1 MIERIET
8 RVTLRGTFDDAQ
20 RARLAQVAERC
31 PVHKTLANGVQ
42 IFDSVPFEVSPETGE
57 RRTPTMDVASLRKT
71 TDDKLAGS
79 IRLILAFLF
88 VMTGTMKL
96 VVPMLAEAWSG
107 QLLASGLPF
116 YELSR
121 WSVPFVEILA
131 GIVLGV
137 GLFVR
142 PVAVVVIGI
151 MVVATYVHIVVDDP
165 SLFPLQPS
173 EPIIPLAV
181 IAMCLY
187 LLWRGGGSW
196 SKDLAATRVAS
207 R

>member
-1 MIERIET
+1 ME
-8 RVTLRGTFDDAQ
+8 L
-20 RARLAQVAERC
+20 
-31 PVHKTLANGVQ
+31 
-42 IFDSVPFEVSPETGE
+42 
-57 RRTPTMDVASLRKT
+57 ASLQRT

-79 IRLILAFLF
+79 IRLLLAVLF

-96 VVPMLAEAWSG
+96 VVPMLADAWSG

-121 WSVPFVEILA
+121 WSVPVIEILV
-131 GIVLGV
+131 GFVLGV
-137 GLFVR
+137 GLYTR
-142 PVAVVVIGI
+142 PAATVVIGI
-151 MVVATYVHIVVDDP
+151 MTVATYVHVVVDDP

-181 IAMCLY
+181 IAMCVY

-196 SKDLAATRVAS
+196 SRDLVVAV
-207 R
+207 